1 MDILI
6 SYDSIY
12 QLSICPKRDI
22 SVSLFDTDTGASMN
36 ANVLNRTKR
45 TWKQGFALPIKL
57 RKEVGEKD
65 MDACVKIL
73 VVDDD
78 AGVRQIL
85 ASLLEQA
92 DYRAEVAQ
100 TAKEAIEKCQT
111 KSFDVALIDIK
122 LPDMEGTKLLGMLN
136 KFNPAMVKIMI
147 TGYPSLENAVQSLN
161 LGADG
166 YVMKP
171 FESEG
176 LLKQIEE
183 QLERHQR
190 AKWENVLRNTGLSAY
205 EAKIYLSLAVEGCS
219 EARRLSMTSGVPRTK
234 AYAALRKLTERGLVF
249 EIPGEPKRFSVTA
262 PSTAFGTLV
271 QSLKKELSEE
281 ATSLAELE
289 SAISTLE
296 SINEKKQ
303 SSKPVNTRKEEVW
316 SIQGRNEIKQRT
328 SEMLSRANAH
338 VCAITTERGL
348 ILFYK
353 DFSKMLDDLAEKG
366 VEIRINVAI
375 GSSSKSFV
383 RELRYAYKMVNTPVT
398 VPVFF
403 LCVDENELLLARLET
418 DDFKTDSDNDV
429 ALFSQ
434 SETLCS
440 FFSSLLHFDK
450 CPLLASGH

>member
-1 MDILI
+1 VESLI
-6 SYDSIY
+6 SYDIIY
-12 QLSICPKRDI
+12 QLWICTKRDI
-22 SVSLFDTDTGASMN
+22 FVSLFNTDTGANMN
-36 ANVLNRTKR
+36 TTVLNRTKR
-45 TWKQGFALPIKL
+45 TWNQGSALPIKL
-57 RKEVGEKD
+57 TKEVREKNRD
-65 MDACVKIL
+65 ECVKIL

-85 ASLLEQA
+85 TPLLEQA
-92 DYRAEVAQ
+92 DYKTEAAQ
-100 TAKEAIEKCQT
+100 TANEAIEKCQT

-122 LPDMEGTKLLGMLN
+122 LPDMEGTELLGMLN

-161 LGADG
+161 SGADG

-171 FESEG
+171 FKSEG

-190 AKWENVLRNTGLSAY
+190 AKWENALKSTGLSAY
-205 EAKIYLSLAVEGCS
+205 EAKIYLCLAVEGCS

-234 AYAALRKLTERGLVF
+234 AYGALRKLTERGLVF
-249 EIPGEPKRFSVTA
+249 EIPGEPKRFSVAA
-262 PSTAFGTLV
+262 PFTAFGTLV

-289 SAISTLE
+289 SALSTLE
-296 SINEKKQ
+296 SIHEKKQ
-303 SSKPVNTRKEEVW
+303 SSRPVNTRKEEVW
-316 SIQGRNEIKQRT
+316 SIQGHDEIKQRT
-328 SEMLSRANAH
+328 CEMLSRAKAH
-338 VCAITTERGL
+338 VYAITTERGMV
-348 ILFYK
+348 LFHK

-366 VEIRINVAI
+366 VEIRINFAI
-375 GSSSKSFV
+375 GSSDKSFA
-383 RELRYAYKMVNTPVT
+383 RELRYAYKVENTPVT

-403 LCVDENELLLARLET
+403 LCVDENELLLARLRT
-418 DDFKTDSDNDV
+418 DDFKTDSDNEV

-434 SETLCS
+434 SKTLCS

-450 CPLLASGH
+450 CALLASGY